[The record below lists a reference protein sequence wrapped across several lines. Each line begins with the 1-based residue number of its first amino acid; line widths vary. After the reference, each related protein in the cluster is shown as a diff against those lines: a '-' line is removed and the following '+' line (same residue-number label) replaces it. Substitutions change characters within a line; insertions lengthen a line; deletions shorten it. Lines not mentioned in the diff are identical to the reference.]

1 MKKTKI
7 ICTLGPASTS
17 EKIIK
22 ELFLNGMN
30 VGRFNFSHGDHA
42 EHKKRIDMFRKVR
55 DELKMPGA
63 VLLDTKGP
71 EIRTRNFENGVVTLF
86 EGNKFVLTTAD
97 ILGNDEKVSITYD
110 NLPNEVKKGC
120 KILIDDGKVELEV
133 EEVIDD
139 EIHCVITMGGT
150 IKDKRGINIPSVNL
164 KMPYLSDNDKSDLIF
179 GIEQD
184 VDYIAASFVRRKE
197 DLIDLRNFL
206 DYHGGDKIKIISKI
220 ECQEGIDNFDD
231 ILKLSD
237 GIMVARGD
245 MGVEVDYD
253 RLPGIQKRFIAK
265 CYQSG
270 KTVITATQ
278 MLESMI
284 NNPTPTRAEI
294 SDVANA
300 VFDGTSA
307 IMLSGETANGKYPVL
322 ALKAMARIAIRAE
335 EDAFDLNKYKQL
347 QQDIVIGDV
356 TSAISDATCTTAKDI
371 NAKAIIA
378 VTNSG
383 RTARAV
389 SRFRPEVP
397 IVAATPSIKS
407 FHQLALNWGVIPV
420 VSRNQVHNDDL
431 MKHAAVCAKQ
441 VGLVEN
447 GDVVVITAGLP
458 LGMNGTTNLLKVH
471 IVGE

>member
-7 ICTLGPASTS
+7 ICTLGPASTN
-17 EKIIK
+17 EKIMK
-22 ELFLNGMN
+22 EMLLSGMN
-30 VGRFNFSHGDHA
+30 VARFNFSHGDHE
-42 EHKKRIDMFRKVR
+42 EHKKRMDMFKKVR
-55 DELKMPGA
+55 KELNMPA
-63 VLLDTKGP
+63 AILLDTKGP
-71 EIRTRNFENGVVTLF
+71 EIRTRDFENGFVVLE
-86 EGNKFVLTTAD
+86 EGNPFTLTTKE
-97 ILGNDEKVSITYD
+97 IIGNETIVSITYD

-120 KILIDDGKVELEV
+120 KILIDDGKVELVVNRVDSEN
-133 EEVIDD
+133 IYCD
-139 EIHCVITMGGT
+139 ITMGGK
-150 IKDKRGINIPSVNL
+150 ISNKRGVNIPSVNL
-164 KMPYLSDNDKSDLIF
+164 QMPYLSENDKNDLLF
-179 GIEQD
+179 GINQD
-184 VDYIAASFVRRKE
+184 VDYVAASFIRRKD
-197 DLIDLRNFL
+197 DLVSLRNFL
-206 DYHGGDKIKIISKI
+206 DYNGGDKIKIISKI

-245 MGVEVDYD
+245 MGVEVDYEK
-253 RLPGIQKRFIAK
+253 LPGIQKRFIAK
-265 CYQSG
+265 CYQAG

-322 ALKAMARIAIRAE
+322 ALKTMARIAVRAE
-335 EDAFDLNKYKQL
+335 MDAFDLNKYKQL
-347 QQDIVIGDV
+347 QQEIIIGDV

-397 IVAATPSIKS
+397 IVAATPCVKS
-407 FHQLALNWGVIPV
+407 YHQLALNWGVVPV
-420 VSRNQVHNDDL
+420 VSRNQVNNDDL
-431 MKHAAVCAKQ
+431 LKHAAFCAKQ
-441 VGLVEN
+441 TGLVEN

-458 LGMNGTTNLLKVH
+458 LGVTGSTNLLKVH